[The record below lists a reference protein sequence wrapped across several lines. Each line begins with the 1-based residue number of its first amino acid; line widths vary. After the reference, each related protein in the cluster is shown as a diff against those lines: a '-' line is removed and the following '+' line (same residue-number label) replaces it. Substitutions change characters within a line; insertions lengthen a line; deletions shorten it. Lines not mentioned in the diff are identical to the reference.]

1 MKIPFNL
8 LIEFGCFLVYLC
20 HYRRLTGKLYKS
32 LFWFLLFTVVIES
45 LGYFLR
51 FFLTKNN
58 QWVYNL
64 FLVAEIGFIA
74 SLLSVLLGPFL
85 AIQKVNGWVGILLF
99 IAYAM
104 ETISTHFQKYASIT
118 NSLFSVYVVI
128 MCCLYFY
135 YFLHSEED
143 IPILVHPPF
152 WLISGLFFFYF
163 GSSACNL
170 FFDYL
175 AMINLQHARPLRYFI
190 MLLLNFI
197 LYGCWGYALLCQKK
211 QSSSSLL
218 S

>member
-1 MKIPFNL
+1 MKIPYNL
-8 LIEFGCFLVYLC
+8 LIEFCCFLVYLYFC
-20 HYRRLTGKLYKS
+20 KPGIGKIYTI
-32 LFWFLLFTVVIES
+32 LFWFLLFTIIVES
-45 LGYFLR
+45 VGYYLRYFLSI
-51 FFLTKNN
+51 NN
-58 QWVYNL
+58 QWVYNIY
-64 FLVAEIGFIA
+64 VVVEMIIIA
-74 SLLSVLLGPFL
+74 SLLGELIGPFFN
-85 AIQKVNGWVGILLF
+85 IRRVNRWVGILLF
-99 IAYAM
+99 SSYTI

-175 AMINLQHARPLRYFI
+175 AMVNLQHARPLRYFI
-190 MLLLNFI
+190 MLLLNFL
-197 LYGCWGYALLCQKK
+197 LYGCWGYAIVCQKK
-211 QSSSSLL
+211 QSSL
-218 S
+218 